1 MSIHKAFDKSF
12 YGITTSHFY
21 QFGMIGLQKPLI
33 NQEPTLA
40 IKVPSIAIARCVNT
54 SPPAQTYTTKGF
66 PACLL
71 FTVSGCREIMQ
82 DLIKLDLV
90 DLTFA
95 VALMASAIG
104 LSAWEKLG
112 LELNLAIAT
121 GRTILQLLVLGYVF
135 DFIFAINN
143 AWAVLG
149 ILAILLTIG
158 AIVARN
164 RISQKIPLVLPIVW
178 GAILVSTALT
188 LFYTYLLIL
197 QPDRWF
203 EARYLIPLAGIIIG
217 NAMNAAAIA
226 GERLVS
232 TMNNSSG
239 EIETHLSLGAT
250 PQQAVTQYRREAIR
264 AAILPTLNQ
273 MMLIGMATLPSITA
287 GQLLGGVNP
296 LDAVSYEILILFMV
310 AVANLLTTILVTRGL
325 CRQFFNSAAQLIR

>member
-1 MSIHKAFDKSF
+1 
-12 YGITTSHFY
+12 
-21 QFGMIGLQKPLI
+21 
-33 NQEPTLA
+33 
-40 IKVPSIAIARCVNT
+40 
-54 SPPAQTYTTKGF
+54 
-66 PACLL
+66 
-71 FTVSGCREIMQ
+71 MQ

-90 DLTFA
+90 DLAFA
-95 VALMASAIG
+95 VGLIAIAIG

-112 LELNLAIAT
+112 LELNLAIAA

-135 DFIFAINN
+135 DFIFAVNN
-143 AWAVLG
+143 PWAVLG
-149 ILAILLTIG
+149 ILAIMLTLG
-158 AIVARN
+158 AVVARN
-164 RISQKIPLVLPIVW
+164 RISQKIPLVLPVVW
-178 GAILVSTALT
+178 GAILVSTACT
-188 LFYTYLLIL
+188 LLYTNLLIL

-203 EARYLIPLAGIIIG
+203 EAQYMIPLAGMIIG

-232 TMNNSSG
+232 TINNSSG

-250 PQQAVTQYRREAIR
+250 VQQAVSQYRREAIR
-264 AAILPTLNQ
+264 AALLPTINQ

-296 LDAVSYEILILFMV
+296 LDAVSYEILIVFMV